1 MSPLPTTAYDLAL
14 WKEVTVARDCHV
26 VFDKSFYSVP
36 FRLIGQTVRVR
47 GGSHRVQ
54 VSTTDYAL
62 VATHPSATAPDE
74 RHTHLDHL
82 PPEKVP
88 GLLIEQ

>member
-1 MSPLPTTAYDLAL
+1 MSPLPTTAYNLAL
-14 WKEVTVARDCHV
+14 WKEVTVARDCYL

-47 GGSHRVQ
+47 GGGQPVQ
-54 VSTTDYAL
+54 VATTDYAL
-62 VATHPSATAPDE
+62 VATHPCATAPGE

-82 PPEKVP
+82 DQRRCP
-88 GLLIEQ
+88 GC